1 MQRNAGQRNTQQK
14 RGAVAES
21 PQRQGLPRWI
31 DWMMVVVILAIS
43 AFSLAATVGSGVFDV
58 SLAGD
63 TKWSWYLV
71 RSAGMTAYT
80 LLAASMLWGLFL
92 SSRILKDWSPGP
104 LTLLLHATTS
114 WLAVVLSAAHAL
126 LLMFDKF
133 YTYTLP
139 DLIVPFIGP
148 YRPFAVG
155 LGVVAFWLTLAVTVS
170 FSMRKLIGH
179 RNWLWLHYTSYGAFA
194 LITVHALLA
203 GTDASQSGI
212 RLILFGFAA
221 SVAVLLSWRVVRDR
235 FERRSHAQVKSRVN

>member
-1 MQRNAGQRNTQQK
+1 
-14 RGAVAES
+14 
-21 PQRQGLPRWI
+21 
-31 DWMMVVVILAIS
+31 DWLMVIVIMVIS
-43 AFSLAATVGSGVFDV
+43 AFSLVAAAGSGAFNV

-63 TKWSWYLV
+63 TKWNWYLV

-155 LGVVAFWLTLAVTVS
+155 LGVLAFWLTLAVTVS
-170 FSMRKLIGH
+170 FS
-179 RNWLWLHYTSYGAFA
+179 
-194 LITVHALLA
+194 
-203 GTDASQSGI
+203 I
-212 RLILFGFAA
+212 R
-221 SVAVLLSWRVVRDR
+221 
-235 FERRSHAQVKSRVN
+235 